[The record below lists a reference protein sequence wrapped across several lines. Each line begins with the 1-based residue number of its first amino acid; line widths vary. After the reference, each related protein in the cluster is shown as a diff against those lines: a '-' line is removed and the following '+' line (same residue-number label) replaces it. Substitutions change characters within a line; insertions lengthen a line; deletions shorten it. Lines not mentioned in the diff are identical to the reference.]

1 MYFVR
6 CKKVFVFIF
15 IFNCQVKA
23 AFTRAYNK
31 TSAPTP
37 YAAVPIKKGSK
48 AEVDFID
55 SIPDE
60 GEEGVSQIPEDDEE
74 DVEEV
79 DTMIVVG
86 FYYQMFLL
94 T

>member
-1 MYFVR
+1 M
-6 CKKVFVFIF
+6 
-15 IFNCQVKA
+15 KA

-48 AEVDFID
+48 AEVDLID

-60 GEEGVSQIPEDDEE
+60 GEEGVSQSPEDDEE
-74 DVEEV
+74 DEEEV
-79 DTMIVVG
+79 DAMIVVR
-86 FYYQMFLL
+86 F
-94 T
+94 